1 MWLYKDALECYFKIC
16 KKKQVSRDSGL
27 AHKIQNRRT
36 ITVKLQD

>member
-1 MWLYKDALECYFKIC
+1 MLWNAILKYV
-16 KKKQVSRDSGL
+16 KKQVSRDSGL